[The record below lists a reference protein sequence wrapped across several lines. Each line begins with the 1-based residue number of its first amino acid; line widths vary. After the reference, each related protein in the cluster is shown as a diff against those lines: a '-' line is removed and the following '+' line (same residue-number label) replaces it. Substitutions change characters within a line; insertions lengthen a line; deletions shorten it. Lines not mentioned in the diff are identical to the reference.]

1 MSGIK
6 SYKDLLIWQK
16 GIVLVVKV
24 YKLVK
29 TFPKEELF
37 SLTSQIKRAS
47 VSISSNISEGYGRN
61 TDKSFSYFLDISRGS
76 LNELETQL
84 IIAKELEFI
93 TDFDLYTEV
102 LSLITEESKMINAF
116 SKTLKSQRLIT
127 NHFSLITSK

>member
-47 VSISSNISEGYGRN
+47 VSIPSNISEGYGRN
-61 TDKSFSYFLDISRGS
+61 TDKSFSHFLDISRGS

-84 IIAKELEFI
+84 IIAKELDFI
-93 TDFDLYTEV
+93 TDFDLYIEV

-116 SKTLKSQRLIT
+116 SKTLKA
-127 NHFSLITSK
+127 KD

>member
-16 GIVLVVKV
+16 GIFLVVKV

-116 SKTLKSQRLIT
+116 SKTLKV
-127 NHFSLITSK
+127 KD